1 MSSAAYTR
9 NEDDA
14 ARYDRHWAELLQEL
28 RLAQTGTQILF
39 AFLLAIAFTTPFQ
52 DADTF
57 THSVFAI
64 TLVLTAMAAGLLL
77 APVSFHRIVFQRLVR
92 DRMVPLAGQMA
103 SGGLFLL
110 LLAICGGVLL
120 ALDVVL
126 PRAVA
131 AIVAGLVFIW
141 FVVFWYI
148 IPGATRRTARRA
160 AQQPSDPE

>member
-1 MSSAAYTR
+1 MASVPYTR
-9 NEDDA
+9 NEEDA

-39 AFLLAIAFTTPFQ
+39 AFLLAIAFTSPFQ
-52 DADTF
+52 NADTF
-57 THSVFAI
+57 THCVFAT

-77 APVSFHRIVFQRLVR
+77 APVSLHRIVFQRLVR
-92 DRMVPLAGQMA
+92 NKMVPLASQMA
-103 SGGLFLL
+103 TGGLLLL

-131 AIVAGLVFIW
+131 VTIAILVFVW
-141 FVVFWYI
+141 FVVFWYV
-148 IPGATRRTARRA
+148 IPGLTRRAARRA
-160 AQQPSDPE
+160 PPPPPAKQ